1 MTIQVDVHTMYFMF
15 QVISS
20 IDCCDTGEKASD
32 CLLY

>member
-20 IDCCDTGEKASD
+20 IDCCDSGEKS
-32 CLLY
+32 